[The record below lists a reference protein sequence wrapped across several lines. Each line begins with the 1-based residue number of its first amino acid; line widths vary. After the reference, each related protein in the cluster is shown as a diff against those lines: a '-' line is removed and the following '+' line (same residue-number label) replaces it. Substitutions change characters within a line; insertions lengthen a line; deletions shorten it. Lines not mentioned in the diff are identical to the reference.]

1 MYMQFNQV
9 FNILDVSIFEGG
21 EDIPEEI
28 LHMAIARDQAKMDK
42 NFELS
47 DTLRKEMV
55 AAGYNVID
63 TKQGTVVEKS

>member
-55 AAGYNVID
+55 AA
-63 TKQGTVVEKS
+63 